1 MQDWRGKA
9 MGVPVEALGLSTGIG
24 HYELGMGWLRDL
36 PDIRDYTL
44 RTREVDDVIGPL
56 KLLNV
61 APSTLPESADLRRWC
76 PAVESQ
82 GGLGSCTA
90 NAGVGLLEYFEKK
103 ASGKWIDASRLFLYK
118 TTRKLMMVT
127 GDTGAYIR
135 TTMGA
140 MRLFGVPPEAYW
152 PYEIANFDAEPDA
165 FCYSF
170 GENYKALK
178 YYRLDSS
185 GTLPQ
190 SLLMNIKT
198 NLAAGLPLTFGFTVY
213 SSVSNAA
220 TSGKIPYPA
229 KGEKTLGGHAVDAV
243 GYDDHIKIKN
253 ESSGKETIGALLI
266 RNSWGDKWGMAGY
279 GWLPY
284 DYVLKGLATDLW
296 TIVKA
301 EWVDTGEFGIS

>member
-1 MQDWRGKA
+1 
-9 MGVPVEALGLSTGIG
+9 MGVPAEALGLSTGKG
-24 HYELGMGWLRDL
+24 RYELGMGWLRDL
-36 PDIRDYTL
+36 PDMRDYTL
-44 RTREVDDVIGPL
+44 RTAEVADLLGPL

-61 APSTLPESADLRRWC
+61 APSVLPASADLRKWC

-82 GGLGSCTA
+82 GALGSCTA

-103 ASGKWIDASRLFLYK
+103 VSGKWIDASRLFLYK
-118 TTRKLMMVT
+118 TTRKLMGVT
-127 GDTGAYIR
+127 GDTGSHIR

-152 PYEIANFDAEPDA
+152 PYDVAKFDAEPRA

-170 GENYKALK
+170 GENCKAMK
-178 YYRLDSS
+178 YYRLDLP

-190 SLLMNIKT
+190 SLLMSIKT
-198 NLAAGLPLTFGFTVY
+198 NLAAGLPLAFGFTVY
-213 SSVSNAA
+213 SSISDAA

-229 KGEKTLGGHAVDAV
+229 NGEKTIGGHAVDAV
-243 GYDDHIKIKN
+243 GYNDNIRIRN
-253 ESSGKETIGALLI
+253 NSSGKETIGAMLI

-284 DYVLKGLATDLW
+284 DYVLRGLATDWW
-296 TIVKA
+296 TMVTA